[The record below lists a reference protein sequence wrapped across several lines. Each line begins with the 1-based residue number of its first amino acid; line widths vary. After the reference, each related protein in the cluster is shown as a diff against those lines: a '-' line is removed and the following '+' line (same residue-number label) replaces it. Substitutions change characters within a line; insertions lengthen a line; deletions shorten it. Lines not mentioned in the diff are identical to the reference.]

1 MVTTGGRESR
11 VFVFVAMIELDGLL
25 CLGEPS
31 SLFHF
36 FNLETK
42 AMFGADLLGDRLF
55 NGLVD
60 GRKDIQFH
68 QVSNQLEWL
77 APN

>member
-1 MVTTGGRESR
+1 
-11 VFVFVAMIELDGLL
+11 MIELDGLL

-31 SLFHF
+31 SLFPF